1 MFSSTSSVARP
12 LLARYGVAVGVVLF
26 AAALRLWP
34 LQALELRIPWVTF
47 YPAVMIAGM
56 YGGLGPGLL
65 ATALT
70 VLVIAFWSPTG
81 QPFLVAP
88 GDWLGAAVFAVNA
101 SLISAITEAM
111 HRARARADQARELAE
126 AANRAKSV
134 FLANMSHELR
144 TPLNSILGFSR
155 LMRNAYDVGP
165 EQAENLDIVIR
176 SGEHLL
182 NLINN
187 VLDIAKIEAG
197 RVELEESAIDLYRH
211 LHELHELLDV
221 QARQRGLD
229 FRLTLGPDL
238 PRHVW
243 VDAVKLRQVLT
254 NLVGN
259 AIKFTPQGHIELRAE
274 PAKSATPPTLALR
287 FAVIDTGH
295 GIALEDQQRMFAPFV
310 QLEGAVSAP
319 GGTGL
324 GLTISR
330 QFVGLLRGKLT
341 VDSLPGAGATFAFE
355 IPVQPAS
362 AGEAAQD
369 AGHGPVIGLAT
380 GQSAH
385 HRLLIAEDQSEN
397 RILLHRL
404 LEPLGFELRDAEN
417 GEEAVA
423 QFEGW
428 HPDLIFMDIR
438 MPVLDGKEATQR
450 IRAATDGTK
459 VRIIALTA
467 HALEEERLDILEAG
481 CDDFVRKPYREG
493 EIFDA
498 LTRHLGIRFQYAA
511 PDFHSVRPG
520 SEPPPDV
527 SRLSAIPAALRD
539 ELHQA
544 VELLDQDRC
553 LVAAGKISDRDH
565 GLGESLRQQI
575 EAFKYRELLDA
586 LDSIKVNITP

>member
-1 MFSSTSSVARP
+1 MFPSSVARP
-12 LLARYGVAVGVVLF
+12 ILARYGVAAGVILV

-111 HRARARADQARELAE
+111 HRARARADQAREQAE

-165 EQAENLDIVIR
+165 EQADNLDIVIR

-187 VLDIAKIEAG
+187 VLDISKIEAG
-197 RVELEESAIDLYRH
+197 RVELEESAIDLHRL

-221 QARQRGLD
+221 QARQRRLD
-229 FRLTLGPDL
+229 FRLILGPGL
-238 PRHVW
+238 PRHVV

-254 NLVGN
+254 NLIGN

-274 PAKSATPPTLALR
+274 RADHIPPPALGLR
-287 FAVIDTGH
+287 FAVTDTGP
-295 GIALEDQQRMFAPFV
+295 GIAAADQQRMFSPFV
-310 QLEGAVSAP
+310 QLSGPSSEP

-330 QFVGLLRGKLT
+330 QFVRLLHGELT
-341 VDSLPGAGATFAFE
+341 VDSRPGAGATFAFT
-355 IPVQPAS
+355 IPVRPAS
-362 AGEAAQD
+362 ALEAAQD

-380 GQSAH
+380 GQTAH
-385 HRLLIAEDQSEN
+385 HRVLVAEDQSEN

-404 LEPLGFELRDAEN
+404 LEPLGFEIHDAEN

-423 QFEGW
+423 QFEKW

-438 MPVLDGKEATQR
+438 MPVLDGMAATRR
-450 IRAATDGTK
+450 IRTAADGAK
-459 VRIIALTA
+459 VRIVALTA
-467 HALEEERLDILEAG
+467 HALEEERLEILEAG
-481 CDDFVRKPYREG
+481 CNDFIRKPYREG

-498 LTRHLGIRFQYAA
+498 LTQHLDIRFHYAEPEA
-511 PDFHSVRPG
+511 PRADSATA
-520 SEPPPDV
+520 DTLDA
-527 SRLSAIPAALRD
+527 SRLREVPAALRD

-553 LVAAGKISDRDH
+553 LMAAGQISDFDH
-565 GLGESLRQQI
+565 ALGETLRRQI
-575 EAFKYRELLDA
+575 EGLHYRDLLDV
-586 LDSIKVNITP
+586 LDRLKGTPAS